1 MRLPTRR
8 QKAIAIVG
16 LAWLAVIAAIA
27 ITRVP
32 PVLKLG
38 IVVWAGA
45 AIAYLGAFVTG
56 YHILWSRPLAT
67 MARIASAVV
76 GACFVIYLLQT
87 F

>member
-1 MRLPTRR
+1 VPLPTRG
-8 QKAIAIVG
+8 QKAIAFVG
-16 LAWLAVIAAIA
+16 LAWLVVIAAIA
-27 ITRVP
+27 IARVP

-45 AIAYLGAFVTG
+45 AIAYLAAFVTG
-56 YHILWSRPLAT
+56 NHILWSRPLAM
-67 MARIASAVV
+67 MARIASAIV